1 MALVALFAK
10 TALVL
15 IVILMAGITFG
26 RYRQITLLR
35 MAITALNTL
44 VFTVQGEF
52 SLVMV
57 VLKIIPGTFTMT
69 TVAYLSQFSF
79 MRFIFLVAIDALMLC
94 FVVFLVSLMTR
105 LAGDSNMTAAQAE
118 IRCVMIE
125 CLFVKQDY
133 GHISALVFTMTNLAF
148 LGIDV
153 GNTSMK
159 PPLLLNIVRDILV
172 VVAIKA

>member
-69 TVAYLSQFSF
+69 TVAYLSQLPF

-94 FVVFLVSLMTR
+94 LVVFLADLVTGLTGHR
-105 LAGDSNMTAAQAE
+105 QVTTPQGE
-118 IRCVMIE
+118 ICRVMIE
-125 CLFVKQDY
+125 
-133 GHISALVFTMTNLAF
+133 S
-148 LGIDV
+148 
-153 GNTSMK
+153 
-159 PPLLLNIVRDILV
+159 LL
-172 VVAIKA
+172 IK